1 MQSVPL
7 KQKFKIFILQ
17 PSLTLLVSEKL
28 PYVLCHNQD
37 LFQYGHYKQSY
48 MISATERNSNEHRN
62 VKYAKIRRLITKTKI
77 NTTKIFRASSTA
89 NVS

>member
-1 MQSVPL
+1 
-7 KQKFKIFILQ
+7 
-17 PSLTLLVSEKL
+17 
-28 PYVLCHNQD
+28 
-37 LFQYGHYKQSY
+37 

-89 NVS
+89 KYKSNGKNISQSESKSKSFIISQS

>member
-1 MQSVPL
+1 
-7 KQKFKIFILQ
+7 
-17 PSLTLLVSEKL
+17 
-28 PYVLCHNQD
+28 
-37 LFQYGHYKQSY
+37 